1 MGLRVCL
8 LLGYLLA
15 AVEAFRTPVGAQN
28 ALSNALSNGGQRGSY
43 IIMHAY
49 TSRAVISRR
58 AIGQLALG
66 TALVTLRGKTA
77 SAEFPKISSLTK
89 EDIDS
94 WVELDG
100 DSGLRLKEISA
111 GLGAETKDGD
121 RWFRLHSFLIP
132 YMRPHTTIYASSCVK
147 MHAMPVVCVLQI
159 SQHTHQH
166 PHSPSC
172 TKPSLTSSKSPS
184 SHLFLPCLCFSR
196 QPPFPFLSSRI

>member
-15 AVEAFRTPVGAQN
+15 VVEAFRTPFGTQN
-28 ALSNALSNGGQRGSY
+28 ALSNALSKGGQRGSY
-43 IIMHAY
+43 IIMHASGRPSSTESTEKHFTCSPY

-58 AIGQLALG
+58 AIGQLALS

-89 EDIDS
+89 EEIDS
-94 WVELDG
+94 WVKLDG

-121 RWFRLHSFLIP
+121 RWFRLHSFRIL
-132 YMRPHTTIYASSCVK
+132 YMCPHTTIYASSCK
-147 MHAMPVVCVLQI
+147 FHSTPISNRLVLLAQ
-159 SQHTHQH
+159 TL
-166 PHSPSC
+166 PHLL
-172 TKPSLTSSKSPS
+172 KKS
-184 SHLFLPCLCFSR
+184 
-196 QPPFPFLSSRI
+196 

>member
-1 MGLRVCL
+1 
-8 LLGYLLA
+8 
-15 AVEAFRTPVGAQN
+15 
-28 ALSNALSNGGQRGSY
+28 
-43 IIMHAY
+43 MHAC

-172 TKPSLTSSKSPS
+172 TDPPSPPQKVLVLTS
-184 SHLFLPCLCFSR
+184 FSR
-196 QPPFPFLSSRI
+196 ASVSLANLPFLSSHHASNAWPPHTRLRLRYTVYTLDGTIGKILQRERGVVA